1 MNTLSRPARN
11 LAAALIALISPLA
24 GHAVDTSRADVQA
37 FAQRMAE
44 EHGIAVEESLKILA
58 QAEIQPRIIEAMDRP
73 AEKVKPWYEYRRIF
87 LTEKRIEAGVAF
99 WDTHRAMLDRISA
112 ETGVPPEI
120 IIGILGV
127 ETFYGRITGSYRVL
141 DALATIAFEY
151 PKRSAFFTRELEEF
165 LLLSRE
171 QDIDPLSATGSYAGA
186 MGSPQFISS
195 SYRAYATDG
204 DGDGRVD
211 LWNSWADIFASVAN
225 YFKAHRWQPGEP
237 VVTRANGSVPATS
250 VTARPRLDQTL
261 EGLKAAGVDFDRS
274 GATGDKA
281 MLFELEQES
290 GPEYWVGFQNFYVIT
305 RYNRSNMYAMAVHQL
320 GTEVAARMNGGD
332 EPG

>member
-1 MNTLSRPARN
+1 VNILPRPARI
-11 LAAALIALISPLA
+11 LAAALAALLSPLT
-24 GHAVDTSRADVQA
+24 GHAVDTSRPDVKA
-37 FAQRMAE
+37 FAERMAA
-44 EHGIAVEESLKILA
+44 EHGIAMEESLGILA

-99 WDTHRAMLDRISA
+99 WDTHRELLERISA
-112 ETGVPPEI
+112 QSGVPPEI
-120 IIGILGV
+120 IVGILGV

-171 QDIDPLSATGSYAGA
+171 QNIDPLSATGSYAGA

-195 SYRAYATDG
+195 SYRAYAADG

-211 LWNSWADIFASVAN
+211 LWNSWPDIFASVAN
-225 YFKAHRWQPGEP
+225 YFTAHRWQPGER
-237 VVTRANGSVPATS
+237 VVTRADGAMPAAALS
-250 VTARPRLDQTL
+250 AGPRLDRTL
-261 EGLKAAGVDFDRS
+261 GELTAAGVEFDRS
-274 GATGDKA
+274 GATGEKA
-281 MLFELEQES
+281 MLFELEQEN

-320 GTEVAARMNGGD
+320 GSEIAARVNAGD